1 VTYPNNGYP
10 PPVPLHPNQRQQP
23 DGWRADGPPRTTDRQ
38 VPARQ
43 PHHQSGL
50 PTAGQAMPAGAHPA
64 QNTVP
69 NSEALGR
76 LRQHLRD
83 TLGAELPLR
92 VDAQQRRTGIAVTR
106 DGRRELARTIL
117 DEAIRAHSENEMMHD
132 RSLVDRDVEQRVITE
147 VINELFGMAG
157 LQPLLDDPR
166 IETINANRYDR
177 VFVQY
182 TDGSRAQVAPI
193 ASSNEELTDL
203 VRLLA
208 ARASSQE
215 RRFDYGSPAVNLQLP
230 GGERL
235 FAVMGLTAGGVTSLS
250 IRRHGYLTVTLP
262 QLRARGTLDPGL
274 EQFLRAMVRARKNI
288 LIVGGTGAGKTTLLR
303 GLSTEMDPMERI
315 VTIEDAFEL
324 GLELDPNIHADVTAF
339 QAREA
344 NIEGEGAISQSELV
358 RWGLRMSPDRVIVGE
373 IRGPEVIPMCNA
385 MSQGNDGSM
394 ATLHASSSR
403 IAFTRLASYAA
414 QGVERLPLEATNL
427 LVASAVHFVVH
438 LARGLDRT
446 TRVVS
451 SIREVVGADGP
462 QVISN
467 EIYRPG
473 PDRRARPV
481 AGALRNDT
489 LDDLVDAG
497 FDPGLLE
504 EPEGW
509 WPR

>member
-1 VTYPNNGYP
+1 MNHPTNAYP
-10 PPVPLHPNQRQQP
+10 PPVPLRPHHQPQP
-23 DGWRADGPPRTTDRQ
+23 DGGPSDGPPGNPGWPGTAQ
-38 VPARQ
+38 QHPASVP
-43 PHHQSGL
+43 L
-50 PTAGQAMPAGAHPA
+50 AGQAAPAHGG
-64 QNTVP
+64 
-69 NSEALGR
+69 EAVGR

-83 TLGAELPLR
+83 TLGTELPQR
-92 VDAQQRRTGIAVTR
+92 VDAQQRRTGAAFTR
-106 DGRRELARTIL
+106 DSRRELARAIL
-117 DEAIRAHSENEMMHD
+117 DEAIRAHSEHELMAN
-132 RSLVDRDVEQRVITE
+132 RSLVDRDIEQRVIGE

-182 TDGSRAQVAPI
+182 TDGRRAQVAPI
-193 ASSNEELTDL
+193 AASNEELTDL

-215 RRFDYGSPAVNLQLP
+215 RRFDYGCPAVNLQLP

-235 FAVMGLTAGGVTSLS
+235 FAVMGLTAGGVSALS

-262 QLRARGTLDPGL
+262 ELRARGTLDPGL

-288 LIVGGTGAGKTTLLR
+288 LITGGTGAGKTTLLR
-303 GLSTEMDPMERI
+303 GLASEMDSMERI

-324 GLELDPNIHADVTAF
+324 GLELDPDIHADVTAF

-344 NIEGEGAISQSELV
+344 NVEGEGAISQAELV

-414 QGVERLPLEATNL
+414 QGAERLPLEATNL

-438 LARGLDRT
+438 LARGRADRTDRT

-473 PDRRARPV
+473 PDHRARPV
-481 AGALRNDT
+481 AGSLRSDT

>member
-1 VTYPNNGYP
+1 MTYPPNSPPPNGYP
-10 PPVPLHPNQRQQP
+10 APVPLRPHQQQGQPPGWQSAATPGHPSWAQP
-23 DGWRADGPPRTTDRQ
+23 APQ
-38 VPARQ
+38 PA
-43 PHHQSGL
+43 PSS
-50 PTAGQAMPAGAHPA
+50 PEPGQAP
-64 QNTVP
+64 
-69 NSEALGR
+69 EAAGR

-83 TLGAELPLR
+83 TLGTELPLR
-92 VDAQQRRTGIAVTR
+92 VNAQQRRTGAPVTR
-106 DGRRELARTIL
+106 EARRELARAIL
-117 DEAIRAHSENEMMHD
+117 EDAVAAHSENELMD
-132 RSLVDRDVEQRVITE
+132 NRSLVGRDVEQRVITE

-157 LQPLLDDPR
+157 LQPLLDDPTV
-166 IETINANRYDR
+166 ETINANRYDR

-182 TDGSRAQVAPI
+182 NDGRRARVAPI
-193 ASSNEELTDL
+193 AGSNEELTDL

-262 QLRARGTLDPGL
+262 ELRTRGTIDPGL
-274 EQFLRAMVRARKNI
+274 EQFLRALVRARKNI
-288 LIVGGTGAGKTTLLR
+288 LITGGTGAGKTTLLR
-303 GLSTEMDPMERI
+303 ALASEMDPMERI

-324 GLELDPNIHADVTAF
+324 GLELDPDIHADVTAF

-344 NIEGEGAISQSELV
+344 NVEGEGAISQAELV

-414 QGVERLPLEATNL
+414 QGVERLPLDATNL

-438 LARGLDRT
+438 LARGTDRT
-446 TRVVS
+446 TRVMS
-451 SIREVVGADGP
+451 SIREVVDADGP
-462 QVISN
+462 QVVSN
-467 EIYRPG
+467 EVYRPG
-473 PDRRARPV
+473 ADRRARPV
-481 AGALRNDT
+481 AGALRTDT

-504 EPEGW
+504 QPEGW

>member
-1 VTYPNNGYP
+1 MTYPPNGKGYP
-10 PPVPLHPNQRQQP
+10 PPVPLRPHQQQDHPHG
-23 DGWRADGPPRTTDRQ
+23 GWPQNPPAATPGYFGS
-38 VPARQ
+38 PA
-43 PHHQSGL
+43 PEVF
-50 PTAGQAMPAGAHPA
+50 GAPEPVDMSA
-64 QNTVP
+64 AV
-69 NSEALGR
+69 GR

-83 TLGAELPLR
+83 TLGTELPQR
-92 VDAQQRRTGIAVTR
+92 VDAQQRRTGSVSREA
-106 DGRRELARTIL
+106 RRELAQAIL
-117 DEAIRAHSENEMMHD
+117 DEAVAVHTERELDAD
-132 RSLVDRDVEQRVITE
+132 RNLVGPAVEQRVINE

-157 LQPLLDDPR
+157 LQPLLDDPTV
-166 IETINANRYDR
+166 ETINANRFDR

-182 TDGSRAQVAPI
+182 NDGHRAQVAPI
-193 ASSNEELTDL
+193 AASNEELTDL

-215 RRFDYGSPAVNLQLP
+215 RRFDQGSPAVNLQLP

-262 QLRARGTLDPGL
+262 ELRSRGTIDAGL
-274 EQFLRAMVRARKNI
+274 QEFLRALVRAKKNV
-288 LIVGGTGAGKTTLLR
+288 LITGGTGAGKTTLLR
-303 GLSTEMDPMERI
+303 ALAAEMDPMERI

-324 GLELDPNIHADVTAF
+324 GLELDPDIHADVTAF

-414 QGVERLPLEATNL
+414 QGLERLPLEATNL

-438 LARGLDRT
+438 LARGTDRT

-481 AGALRNDT
+481 AGSMRTDN

-497 FDPGLLE
+497 FDPVVLE
-504 EPEGW
+504 QPEGW
-509 WPR
+509 WAS

>member
-1 VTYPNNGYP
+1 MTFPQNGYP
-10 PPVPLHPNQRQQP
+10 RPVPLHPRQQQPSPQAGRQQP
-23 DGWRADGPPRTTDRQ
+23 PPGHTGVGAPAEHAGDPGASRSGDAEQAPDIRAA
-38 VPARQ
+38 V
-43 PHHQSGL
+43 
-50 PTAGQAMPAGAHPA
+50 
-64 QNTVP
+64 
-69 NSEALGR
+69 GR
-76 LRQHLRD
+76 LRQHLRG
-83 TLGAELPLR
+83 TLGTELPQR
-92 VDAQQRRTGIAVTR
+92 VEAQQRRTGEGVTQE
-106 DGRRELARTIL
+106 GRRELAHGIL
-117 DEAIRAHSENEMMHD
+117 DDAVRVHSENELMAN
-132 RSLVDRDVEQRVITE
+132 RSLVGRDVEQRVITE
-147 VINELFGMAG
+147 VVNELFGMAG
-157 LQPLLDDPR
+157 LQPLLDDPAV
-166 IETINANRYDR
+166 ETINVNRWDR

-182 TDGSRAQVAPI
+182 NDGRRAQVAPI
-193 ASSNEELTDL
+193 AGSNDELTDL
-203 VRLLA
+203 VRMLA

-262 QLRARGTLDPGL
+262 ELRDRGTIDSGVQ
-274 EQFLRAMVRARKNI
+274 EFLRALVRARKNI
-288 LIVGGTGAGKTTLLR
+288 LITGGTNAGKTTLLR
-303 GLSTEMDPMERI
+303 ALASEMDPMERI

-324 GLELDPNIHADVTAF
+324 GLEIDPEIHADVTAF
-339 QAREA
+339 QAREP
-344 NIEGEGAISQSELV
+344 NVEGEGAVSQAELV

-438 LARGLDRT
+438 LARGTDRR
-446 TRVVS
+446 TRVIS
-451 SIREVVGADGP
+451 SIREVIGADGP

-467 EIYRPG
+467 EVYRPG
-473 PDRRARPV
+473 PDRRAHPV
-481 AGALRNDT
+481 AGALRTDT
-489 LDDLVDAG
+489 LDDLADAG
-497 FDPGLLE
+497 FDPSVLE
-504 EPEGW
+504 QPDGW

>member
-1 VTYPNNGYP
+1 MTYPTNGNGYP
-10 PPVPLHPNQRQQP
+10 PPVPLRPHQQ
-23 DGWRADGPPRTTDRQ
+23 DHSHGGWPPAQ
-38 VPARQ
+38 PAAAPGYFGVPA
-43 PHHQSGL
+43 PEVF
-50 PTAGQAMPAGAHPA
+50 GAPEPVDMSA
-64 QNTVP
+64 
-69 NSEALGR
+69 AIGR

-83 TLGAELPLR
+83 TLGTELPQR
-92 VDAQQRRTGIAVTR
+92 VDAQQRRTGSVSREA
-106 DGRRELARTIL
+106 RRALAQAIL
-117 DEAIRAHSENEMMHD
+117 DEAIAVHTERELDA
-132 RSLVDRDVEQRVITE
+132 DRDLVGQAVEQRVINE

-157 LQPLLDDPR
+157 LQPLLDDPTV
-166 IETINANRYDR
+166 ETINANRFDR

-182 TDGSRAQVAPI
+182 NDGRRAQVAPI
-193 ASSNEELTDL
+193 AASNEELTDL
-203 VRLLA
+203 VRMLA

-215 RRFDYGSPAVNLQLP
+215 RRFDQGSPAVNLQLP

-262 QLRARGTLDPGL
+262 ELRSRGTIDAGL
-274 EQFLRAMVRARKNI
+274 QEFLRALVRAKKNV
-288 LIVGGTGAGKTTLLR
+288 LITGGTGAGKTTMLR
-303 GLSTEMDPMERI
+303 ALAAEMEPMERI

-324 GLELDPNIHADVTAF
+324 GLELDPDIHADVTAF
-339 QAREA
+339 QAREP

-438 LARGLDRT
+438 LARGTDRT

-473 PDRRARPV
+473 ADRRARPV
-481 AGALRNDT
+481 AGSMRTDN
-489 LDDLVDAG
+489 LDDLVDVG
-497 FDPGLLE
+497 FDPVVLE
-504 EPEGW
+504 QPEGW
-509 WPR
+509 WAS

>member
-1 VTYPNNGYP
+1 MTYASNPAPAPLRPHQQDHPHRSWPQSPPAPRDYP
-10 PPVPLHPNQRQQP
+10 VS
-23 DGWRADGPPRTTDRQ
+23 
-38 VPARQ
+38 PA
-43 PHHQSGL
+43 
-50 PTAGQAMPAGAHPA
+50 
-64 QNTVP
+64 
-69 NSEALGR
+69 SEVGKSPESLDMSAAVGR
-76 LRQHLRD
+76 LHRHLRD
-83 TLGAELPLR
+83 ALGTELPQR
-92 VDAQQRRTGIAVTR
+92 IDALQRRSGAAVTR
-106 DGRRELARTIL
+106 EARRELAQAIL
-117 DEAIRAHSENEMMHD
+117 DEAVAVHTERELNADHPLVGRA
-132 RSLVDRDVEQRVITE
+132 VEQRVISE

-157 LQPLLDDPR
+157 LQPLLDDPLV
-166 IETINANRYDR
+166 ETINANRFDR

-182 TDGSRAQVAPI
+182 NDGRRAQVGPI

-203 VRLLA
+203 VRMLA

-215 RRFDYGSPAVNLQLP
+215 RRFDQGSPAVNLQLP

-262 QLRARGTLDPGL
+262 ELRARGTVDAGL
-274 EQFLRAMVRARKNI
+274 QEFLRALVRARKNV
-288 LIVGGTGAGKTTLLR
+288 LITGGTGAGKTTLLR
-303 GLSTEMDPMERI
+303 ALAAEMNSMERI

-324 GLELDPNIHADVTAF
+324 GLELDPDIHADVTAF

-414 QGVERLPLEATNL
+414 QGTERLPLEATNL

-438 LARGLDRT
+438 LARGTDRT

-481 AGALRNDT
+481 AGSMRTDN
-489 LDDLVDAG
+489 LDDLVEHG
-497 FDPGLLE
+497 FDPLVLE
-504 EPEGW
+504 QPEGW
-509 WPR
+509 WPS

>member
-1 VTYPNNGYP
+1 MPNGYP
-10 PPVPLHPNQRQQP
+10 PPVPLRPSQQHANWQQP
-23 DGWRADGPPRTTDRQ
+23 STHRHPSTGPAP
-38 VPARQ
+38 
-43 PHHQSGL
+43 L
-50 PTAGQAMPAGAHPA
+50 PGHPA
-64 QNTVP
+64 AQPYPPVEEP
-69 NSEALGR
+69 LDSAAAAR

-83 TLGAELPLR
+83 KLGTELPQR
-92 VDAQQRRTGIAVTR
+92 VDAEQRRAGAALTR
-106 DGRRELARTIL
+106 EGRRELAREIL
-117 DEAIRAHSENEMMHD
+117 DDAVQVHVEAELEANHH
-132 RSLVDRDVEQRVITE
+132 LVGRDVEQHVITE

-157 LQPLLDDPR
+157 LQPLLDDGGV
-166 IETINANRYDR
+166 ETINANRFDR

-182 TDGSRAQVAPI
+182 NDGRRAKVAPI
-193 ASSNEELTDL
+193 AGSNEELTDL
-203 VRLLA
+203 IRLLA

-215 RRFDYGSPAVNLQLP
+215 RRFDHGSPAVNLQLP

-235 FAVMGLTAGGVTSLS
+235 FAVMGLTAGGMTSLS

-262 QLRARGTLDPGL
+262 ELRKRGTVDPGL
-274 EQFLRAMVRARKNI
+274 EAFLRALVRARKNV
-288 LIVGGTGAGKTTLLR
+288 LITGGAGAGKTTLLR
-303 GLSTEMDPMERI
+303 ALASEMDPLERI

-324 GLELDPNIHADVTAF
+324 GLEIDPDIHADVTAF

-344 NIEGEGAISQSELV
+344 NVEGAGAISQAELV

-414 QGVERLPLEATNL
+414 QGVERLPLDATNL

-438 LARGLDRT
+438 LARGTDRKA
-446 TRVVS
+446 RVVS

-462 QVISN
+462 QVVSN
-467 EIYRPG
+467 EVYRPG
-473 PDRRARPV
+473 ADRRARPV
-481 AGALRNDT
+481 AGSMRTDT
-489 LDDLVDAG
+489 LDDLVDVG

-509 WPR
+509 WPL

>member
-1 VTYPNNGYP
+1 MTYP
-10 PPVPLHPNQRQQP
+10 PPVPLRPHQQGQP
-23 DGWRADGPPRTTDRQ
+23 PGGW
-38 VPARQ
+38 
-43 PHHQSGL
+43 QS
-50 PTAGQAMPAGAHPA
+50 AHPSWTGPA
-64 QNTVP
+64 QQQGNLSSP
-69 NSEALGR
+69 QAPSEAEPAQASEAVGR
-76 LRQHLRD
+76 LLQHMRD
-83 TLGAELPLR
+83 TLGTELPQR
-92 VDAQQRRTGIAVTR
+92 VDAQQRRTSAPVTR
-106 DGRRELARTIL
+106 EARRELARAIL
-117 DEAIRAHSENEMMHD
+117 DDAVAAHSENELMD
-132 RSLVDRDVEQRVITE
+132 NRSLVGRDVEQRVITE

-157 LQPLLDDPR
+157 LQPLLDDPTV
-166 IETINANRYDR
+166 ETINANRFDR

-182 TDGSRAQVAPI
+182 NDGRRARVAPI
-193 ASSNEELTDL
+193 AGSNEELTDL

-215 RRFDYGSPAVNLQLP
+215 RRFDHGSPAVNLQLP

-250 IRRHGYLTVTLP
+250 IRRHGYLTVNLP
-262 QLRARGTLDPGL
+262 ELRARGTIDPGL
-274 EQFLRAMVRARKNI
+274 EQFLRALVRARKNI
-288 LIVGGTGAGKTTLLR
+288 LITGGTGAGKTTLLR
-303 GLSTEMDPMERI
+303 ALASEMDPMERI

-324 GLELDPNIHADVTAF
+324 GLELDPDIHADVTAF
-339 QAREA
+339 QARDA
-344 NIEGEGAISQSELV
+344 NVEGEGAISQAELV

-414 QGVERLPLEATNL
+414 QGAERLPLEATNL

-438 LARGLDRT
+438 LARGTDRT

-467 EIYRPG
+467 EVYRPG

-481 AGALRNDT
+481 AGALRTDT

-497 FDPGLLE
+497 LDPGLLE
-504 EPEGW
+504 QPEGW
-509 WPR
+509 WPQ

>member
-1 VTYPNNGYP
+1 MTQRIDGYP
-10 PPVPLHPNQRQQP
+10 QPVPQRPHQP
-23 DGWRADGPPRTTDRQ
+23 GQPPGGWPP
-38 VPARQ
+38 
-43 PHHQSGL
+43 H
-50 PTAGQAMPAGAHPA
+50 PTAGGSTVGTPDAQATPSGREWE
-64 QNTVP
+64 T
-69 NSEALGR
+69 EAATR
-76 LRQHLRD
+76 LRQHLREV
-83 TLGAELPLR
+83 LAAELPQR
-92 VDAQQRRTGIAVTR
+92 VDAHQHRTGAPAAR
-106 DGRRELARTIL
+106 EARRELARGLL
-117 DEAIRAHSENEMMHD
+117 DEAVRTHSENELMAN
-132 RSLVDRDVEQRVITE
+132 RALVGRDVEQRAITE

-157 LQPLLDDPR
+157 LQPLLDDPTV
-166 IETINANRYDR
+166 ETINVNRYDR

-182 TDGSRAQVAPI
+182 NDGRRAQVAPI
-193 ASSNEELTDL
+193 ASSNDELTDL

-235 FAVMGLTAGGVTSLS
+235 FAVMGLTAGGVTSVS
-250 IRRHGYLTVTLP
+250 IRRHGYLTATLS
-262 QLRARGTLDPGL
+262 QLRERGTIDPGL
-274 EQFLRAMVRARKNI
+274 EQFLRALVKARKNI
-288 LIVGGTGAGKTTLLR
+288 LITGGTNAGKTTLLR
-303 GLSTEMDPMERI
+303 AIASEMDPMERI

-324 GLELDPNIHADVTAF
+324 GLERDPTIHADVTAL
-339 QAREA
+339 QAREP
-344 NIEGEGAISQSELV
+344 NVEGEGAISQAELV
-358 RWGLRMSPDRVIVGE
+358 RWALRMSPDRVIVGE

-438 LARGLDRT
+438 LARGVDRQ

-467 EIYRPG
+467 EVYRPG
-473 PDRRARPV
+473 EDRRARPV
-481 AGALRNDT
+481 PGALRTDT
-489 LDDLVDAG
+489 LDDLVEVG

-504 EPEGW
+504 QPEGW